1 MAGKVCT
8 RCEEFC
14 LESKFKITGRK
25 LSGKVY
31 YKGVCSDCASQET
44 CECRAL
50 RKLYPPTFGAPCDCC
65 GRVRR
70 LFVDHCHGTGR
81 FRGHICQQCNVGL
94 GNLGDHQCGLLRAI
108 RYLDSGGIASDVYA
122 A

>member
-14 LESKFKITGRK
+14 PESKFKITGRK

-31 YKGVCSDCASQET
+31 YKGVGSDCASQET

-70 LFVDHCHGTGR
+70 LFVDHCHVTGR
-81 FRGHICQQCNVGL
+81 FRGHICQQCHVGF
-94 GNLGDHQCGLLRAI
+94 GNLGDNHFGLLRAI
-108 RYLDSGGIASDVYA
+108 RYLARI
-122 A
+122 